1 MINVT
6 ENSIEEFNKNGN
18 KIPIRFDYVGKIGTD
33 RSALYSFKVPI
44 QLMHADIANLEFLGK
59 SAIVPEYALL
69 IVDLFS
75 SKV

>member
-18 KIPIRFDYVGKIGTD
+18 KIPIRFDYVGKIGID

-44 QLMHADIANLEFLGK
+44 QLMHADIANSEFLGK